1 MKKSKPAEEPSFR
14 EPELQTTTPEASIP
28 EPPLEPAHD
37 RPTSIT
43 DPPVDQAVDGSE
55 NLEVSNP
62 ARTDD
67 PQDADVVITKTGYTE
82 PGRPTVLAKCPAKEE
97 HLERR
102 KVRFDVAN
110 YTHMSIGEVFSGY
123 LSQVHSNHDLEVDM
137 VKQMHQKF
145 EV

>member
-1 MKKSKPAEEPSFR
+1 VKKNKPAEEPSFK
-14 EPELQTTTPEASIP
+14 EPELLTAAPEASVP

-37 RPTSIT
+37 TPTSTT
-43 DPPVDQAVDGSE
+43 DPPADQTADGSE
-55 NLEVSNP
+55 NLEVPSP
-62 ARTDD
+62 AKTDN

-82 PGRPTVLAKCPAKEE
+82 PGRPTVLAKCSAKEE

-102 KVRFDVAN
+102 KVRFDVAD

-123 LSQVHSNHDLEVDM
+123 LSQVHSSRDLEVDM
-137 VKQMHQKF
+137 VKQMQQKF